1 MSCAFKTEGQFVY
14 SGFIAGIFIECF
26 FQVSNGLFPCPEVLE
41 LQGNVNANLSSGVTI
56 GKNQGAFEAIDG
68 LFVLCDLAVNRPQ
81 CHQDFFVVGLNVQE
95 VLEQWNSF
103 DGFPTIGPNLRL
115 PQLQPE
121 MTGIKLARMAQSH
134 FRSSGFFDLEVM
146 LNKPFQ
152 FIHVKEGLISI
163 ADHGFKLANQVLERR
178 LVLVCLFLSV
188 HNIKAKPRR

>member
-1 MSCAFKTEGQFVY
+1 M
-14 SGFIAGIFIECF
+14 
-26 FQVSNGLFPCPEVLE
+26 LR
-41 LQGNVNANLSSGVTI
+41 
-56 GKNQGAFEAIDG
+56 
-68 LFVLCDLAVNRPQ
+68 DLAVNRTQ
-81 CHQDFFVVGLNVQE
+81 CHQNFFVVGFDFQKI
-95 VLEQWNSF
+95 LEQWN
-103 DGFPTIGPNLRL
+103 GFHRFAAIGPNLRL